1 MSDQTLAASLVE
13 SQDVIKQA
21 KTRTPLPR
29 LQLFTIFLIQFAEPI
44 TATVIYP
51 FVPQFI
57 RNTGIT
63 NGDETKIGYY
73 AGIIVR
79 IAASERNYLRLTS
92 HRRNPPFLLQSVS
105 LFVTGHSHQTTS
117 DVDPSCFSD
126 LLA

>member
-1 MSDQTLAASLVE
+1 MSDDQTLTASLSE
-13 SQDVIKQA
+13 SQDFRKQA

-44 TATVIYP
+44 TATVIYS

-79 IAASERNYLRLTS
+79 TAANKRN
-92 HRRNPPFLLQSVS
+92 S
-105 LFVTGHSHQTTS
+105 LIS
-117 DVDPSCFSD
+117 
-126 LLA
+126 A